1 MELIRALKDPFPH
14 LIVEN
19 MYNEKE
25 LELIWEELYFLTK
38 PNKLLT
44 PDKFGAAYDGVGNYV
59 TKSHAVELDTIYL
72 NRNISNILSLNRK
85 LFNEDHVWFYEAGNH
100 ADLLKNYFEALE
112 DSCTVVVKYP
122 SVSND
127 KYLGIK
133 ND

>member
-44 PDKFGAAYDGVGNYV
+44 TDKFGAAYDGVGNYV

-72 NRNISNILSLNRK
+72 NRNISNIISLNRK
-85 LFNEDHVWFYEAGNH
+85 LFFI
-100 ADLLKNYFEALE
+100 L
-112 DSCTVVVKYP
+112 
-122 SVSND
+122 
-127 KYLGIK
+127 
-133 ND
+133 